1 MMADKNNLNN
11 QILSGSSDDNRIEN
25 ALLKVRD
32 RDAVG
37 ERQNSVTTVADVRV
51 RQPRGVSDKTIP
63 RKSESRLKPSI
74 DDQHHKI
81 SKAPSTLE
89 V

>member
-1 MMADKNNLNN
+1 MK
-11 QILSGSSDDNRIEN
+11 SR
-25 ALLKVRD
+25 
-32 RDAVG
+32 
-37 ERQNSVTTVADVRV
+37 NSVTTAADVRV
-51 RQPRGVSDKTIP
+51 GEPRGVSDKTIP